1 MSGSTS
7 SNIIGSGS
15 DTIVL
20 KMAEDQAQ
28 GVDANFTVNVD
39 GQQIG
44 GLQTVTALQSAGQT
58 EAFTFAGNYAPG
70 SHVVTV
76 TFANNFLYP
85 GTGGDRNAYVDGV
98 TYDGQSVSNATTGIY
113 ETPLFPPNSTA
124 GNIYGNAQFT
134 VNDTT
139 SIPNGASSSTTT
151 PAPVSVGGGA
161 DTLALNMAEDPYQG
175 DAQFTVSV
183 DGQQVGGTL
192 TTTAI
197 VDQGQSQE
205 FDIHGNFG
213 GGSHTVT
220 VNFLNDYIGG
230 YYPAG
235 TPGLP
240 PGGPWA
246 IDTEDRNLYVMGA
259 SLDGGTPASGA
270 PWEESG
276 DGPHDFYVTA
286 GANPSA
292 TDATSGLFGSNG
304 GATAGSS
311 QTSDGSN
318 VAITPGSLSA
328 GTSSSST
335 SSGMS
340 FVASPT
346 TSPAPTPTPT
356 PTATNTTVTTGA
368 PTVASTTSGTAQTT
382 QDFSVPT
389 TPTPT
394 PTPTSTGSSSS
405 STSTTYHVAHP
416 AHHHH
421 A

>member
-1 MSGSTS
+1 MSGSTN

-20 KMAEDQAQ
+20 NMAEDQAQ

-44 GLQTVTALQSAGQT
+44 GLQTVTTAQSTGQT

-70 SHVVTV
+70 PHVVTV

-85 GTGGDRNAYVDGV
+85 GTSGDRNAYVDGV
-98 TYDGQSVSNATTGIY
+98 TYDGQTVSNSTTGIY
-113 ETPLFPPNSTA
+113 ESPLFPPNSTV

-139 SIPNGASSSTTT
+139 SIPSGVSSSTTT
-151 PAPVSVGGGA
+151 PAPVAVGSGA
-161 DTLALNMAEDPYQG
+161 DTLVLNMAEDPYQG

-183 DGQQVGGTL
+183 DGQQIGGTL
-192 TTTAI
+192 TTTAN
-197 VDQGQSQE
+197 VQQGQSQE
-205 FDIHGNFG
+205 FDVHGNFG

-246 IDTEDRNLYVMGA
+246 IDTEDRNLYIMGA
-259 SLDGGTPASGA
+259 SLDGGAPASGA

-286 GANPSA
+286 GANQSA
-292 TDATSGLFGSNG
+292 TDATSGLFGSDG
-304 GATAGSS
+304 GAADNGNP
-311 QTSDGSN
+311 TSDGSN

-328 GTSSSST
+328 ETSSSST
-335 SSGMS
+335 STGMT
-340 FVASPT
+340 FVA
-346 TSPAPTPTPT
+346 SPAPTPTPT
-356 PTATNTTVTTGA
+356 ATDSTVTTAA
-368 PTVASTTSGTAQTT
+368 PTVTSTTSGTAQTS

-394 PTPTSTGSSSS
+394 PTPTSTGSGSSN
-405 STSTTYHVAHP
+405 TPTTYHVAHLP
-416 AHHHH
+416 HHHT
-421 A
+421 